1 MPLGMGYTVEG
12 QLTGEEKHG
21 GIQIQV
27 FEPKPG
33 LFSDTSRH
41 ERRYMNSEMVMEC
54 CEAASMGLGAGGKM
68 KQDIYPDPHG
78 VETWDTENFGK
89 AYIHIVNSMD
99 FREITGLEPPV
110 TPISARDE
118 RDYLREVF
126 IRMLLHSEERGPHA
140 SGLAWLKTDG
150 NHRIFK
156 RPMRAHE
163 LVYEKPFQ
171 ELLGQVDNETTVLMG
186 HTRWRTR
193 GNEFNNRNNHPIR
206 AGIVIG
212 THNGTIYN
220 ADYLFRRLGLP
231 RYAEVDSELI
241 FRLADRFAPEGPIDQ
256 EGLKKALALCR
267 GQMSAVLASR
277 LDPGTITVLKGNKP
291 LCLRIHRQHR
301 VVLYASDDTFI
312 DFAVDNEK
320 GWRELEVPPMTMLTI
335 RHADVRAIE
344 NSEFRFI
351 PQERKGTLPE
361 GVIA

>member
-1 MPLGMGYTVEG
+1 MCG
-12 QLTGEEKHG
+12 QV
-21 GIQIQV
+21 GII
-27 FEPKPG
+27 FGRK
-33 LFSDTSRH
+33 
-41 ERRYMNSEMVMEC
+41 RRR
-54 CEAASMGLGAGGKM
+54 
-68 KQDIYPDPHG
+68 P
-78 VETWDTENFGK
+78 
-89 AYIHIVNSMD
+89 
-99 FREITGLEPPV
+99 
-110 TPISARDE
+110 DE
-118 RDYLREVF
+118 RDYLCELF

-150 NHRIFK
+150 SHRIFK

-171 ELLGQVDNETTVLMG
+171 ELLGQVDNETTILMG

-256 EGLKKALALCR
+256 EGLKKALAHCR
-267 GQMSAVLASR
+267 GQMSAVLASK

-301 VVLYASDDTFI
+301 VVLYASEPAFI
-312 DFAVDNEK
+312 DFAVDNETK
-320 GWRELEVPPMTMLTI
+320 PQDSGFGRAEGTPEGRAPGKGRVNGWRELEVPPMTMLTV
-335 RHADVRAIE
+335 RHEDVRVIE

-361 GVIA
+361 GVNA

>member
-1 MPLGMGYTVEG
+1 MCG
-12 QLTGEEKHG
+12 QV
-21 GIQIQV
+21 GII
-27 FEPKPG
+27 FGRK
-33 LFSDTSRH
+33 
-41 ERRYMNSEMVMEC
+41 RRR
-54 CEAASMGLGAGGKM
+54 
-68 KQDIYPDPHG
+68 PD
-78 VETWDTENFGK
+78 EQ
-89 AYIHIVNSMD
+89 
-99 FREITGLEPPV
+99 
-110 TPISARDE
+110 
-118 RDYLREVF
+118 DYLREVF

-150 NHRIFK
+150 SHRIFK

-171 ELLGQVDNETTVLMG
+171 ELLGSRQRDH
-186 HTRWRTR
+186 HTH
-193 GNEFNNRNNHPIR
+193 GPHPLAHPGQRIQQPQQPSHPGR
-206 AGIVIG
+206 DR
-212 THNGTIYN
+212 HRHPQRTIYN

-301 VVLYASDDTFI
+301 VMLYASDDAFI

-361 GVIA
+361 E